1 MYMGR
6 TILFDRRP
14 FVKRHDQNFSRSQN
28 DRSSD
33 FFDETPVEEWSY
45 ILFLQSFKPV
55 IMSVLDIAKRDEK
68 ATWRKRFIKR
78 LEKIADDDAYTEQ
91 QRKNA
96 ILLKEKGSISADL
109 FWDNIEK
116 EKDNLRRRREDSVR
130 HNTEVD
136 ALNLLETARA
146 EKTKII
152 LNSLKRKPEDI
163 VNTKKRCKL
172 PENDSEYY
180 GCSDSGESESESK
193 SINEEIKGLSQDEAN
208 IHKKLLEILTLQQK
222 KDKESGKNCI
232 SSIPINNI
240 IDRLIMKYPSKSIK
254 Y

>member
-1 MYMGR
+1 GKHRQEVTDPNTNLVSLKMTDLQLLYKAIR
-6 TILFDRRP
+6 
-14 FVKRHDQNFSRSQN
+14 
-28 DRSSD
+28 D

-45 ILFLQSFKPV
+45 ILFLESFKPV

-180 GCSDSGESESESK
+180 ECSDSGESEAEST
-193 SINEEIKGLSQDEAN
+193 NEEQGEEEIRGLSQDEVEIRN
-208 IHKKLLEILTLQQK
+208 KLLKILTARQE
-222 KDKESGKNCI
+222 KDREAGKNF
-232 SSIPINNI
+232 
-240 IDRLIMKYPSKSIK
+240 
-254 Y
+254 